1 MDIDDYG
8 ITSALEI
15 SNARLERVP
24 EPTTILGLLTVLGCG
39 ATIGA
44 VKKKM
49 ST

>member
-1 MDIDDYG
+1 M
-8 ITSALEI
+8 EI

-39 ATIGA
+39 TTIGRLR
-44 VKKKM
+44 KKM